1 MRSIIIRFGILVII
15 IIAGVVWYIVPD
27 SFFVEY
33 SDVVDNS
40 AKEKEI
46 AKQKEQKIKE
56 NKKKQ
61 VKTQEQ
67 KKLVN
72 KIKQSVFFT
81 VQAPHAQWSDE
92 KYQDACEE
100 ACALMAH
107 MWVQDKNRLSKN
119 EVEAE
124 LEKMFVKEKE
134 MFGEDVLDTSAEDTA
149 KFMREYYDMDIEV
162 KKSITMQDLY
172 DLLAQDTIIIVP
184 TNGKW
189 LNNPHFSNGG
199 PERHMLVLIGYNKNN
214 KEFVTNDPGTRFG
227 KNYKYK
233 DSVLYNAIRDY
244 QTGHKKD
251 ITGSAKNVIVVRK

>member
-61 VKTQEQ
+61 VKTQGQ
-67 KKLVN
+67 KKPVN

-81 VQAPHAQWSDE
+81 VQAPHAQWNDE
-92 KYQDACEE
+92 RYQDACEE
-100 ACALMAH
+100 ACTLMAH
-107 MWVQDKNRLSKN
+107 MWVQDRNRLSKN

-134 MFGEDVLDTSAEDTA
+134 MFGEDVLDTSVEDTA
-149 KFMREYYDMDIEV
+149 KFMREYYDMDVEV
-162 KKSITMQDLY
+162 KKNITMQDLY
-172 DLLAQDTIIIVP
+172 DLLAQEAIIIAP

-214 KEFVTNDPGTRFG
+214 KEFVTNDPGTRLG

-251 ITGSAKNVIVVRK
+251 IIGSAKNVIVVRK